1 MIRRLLIHAAALALV
16 LSFQATSGDGLC
28 AEPQKLYLYAGA
40 GMKKPMD
47 VVIEKFKQ
55 VHGVEV
61 VPNYGPSGGLYAQI
75 TKGQPCDIYYCAD
88 WMYIEKLEKDQ
99 LLLEK
104 KKFLTDSVVV
114 IVSKTG
120 AAKVATFND
129 LTKEGVVLAVGDTR
143 APVGGYTE
151 NGLKKLGLWDK
162 IKAQGNIKTMP
173 STVNQIAIMVQEDQV
188 DAGFVFKSVASMY
201 GLKPVQTMGPELTG
215 EIVFGIGIIKG
226 GNEGLARKFM
236 AFAREN
242 VGEFTKYGW
251 QAYE

>member
-104 KKFLTDSVVV
+104 KKFLTDFVVV
-114 IVSKTG
+114 IVSKSG
-120 AAKVATFND
+120 AAKITSFDD
-129 LTKEGVVLAVGDTR
+129 LSKEGVVLAVGDTR
-143 APVGGYTE
+143 APVGAYTE

-162 IKAQGNIKTMP
+162 IMAQGNIKAMP
-173 STVNQIAIMVQEDQV
+173 TTVNQIAIMVQEDQV

-201 GLKPVQTMGPELTG
+201 GLKYVQTMGPDLTG

-226 GNEGLARKFM
+226 GNEVLARKFM
-236 AFAREN
+236 AFAREQ

>member
-1 MIRRLLIHAAALALV
+1 MIGRLLGFLTACAFV
-16 LSFQATSGDGLC
+16 FSFQVAMENGSC

-40 GMKKPMD
+40 GLKKPMD

-55 VHGVEV
+55 IHGVEV

-75 TKGQPCDIYYCAD
+75 SKGQPCDIYYCAD

-104 KKFLTDSVVV
+104 KKFLTDFVVL
-114 IVSKTG
+114 IVSKSG
-120 AAKVATFND
+120 AAKITSLND
-129 LTKEGVVLAVGDTR
+129 LTKEGMVLVVADPR
-143 APVGGYTE
+143 APIGGYTE
-151 NGLKKLGLWDK
+151 SGLKKLGLWDK
-162 IKAQGNIKTMP
+162 IAAQGNVKARP
-173 STVNQIAIMVQEDQV
+173 STVNQVAIMVQEDQV
-188 DAGFVFKSVASMY
+188 DAGLVFKSVATMY

-215 EIVFGIGIIKG
+215 EIVFGIGVIKG
-226 GNEGLARKFM
+226 GNEALARKFM
-236 AFAREN
+236 AFAREQ

>member
-1 MIRRLLIHAAALALV
+1 MLRRFLRFLIACALPF
-16 LSFQATSGDGLC
+16 SFQAASGDGLC
-28 AEPQKLYLYAGA
+28 AESPKLYLYAGA

-75 TKGQPCDIYYCAD
+75 TKGQPCDIYFCAD
-88 WMYIEKLEKDQ
+88 WMYIEKLENDQ
-99 LLLEK
+99 LLIEK
-104 KKFLTDSVVV
+104 KKFLTDFVVV

-120 AAKVATFND
+120 ASKITSFSD

-143 APVGGYTE
+143 APVGGYTA

-162 IKAQGNIKTMP
+162 MVAQGNIKAMP
-173 STVNQIAIMVQEDQV
+173 STVNQVAIMVQEDQV
-188 DAGFVFKSVASMY
+188 DAGFVFKSVATMY
-201 GLKPVQTMGPELTG
+201 GLKVVQTMGPELTG

-226 GNEGLARKFM
+226 GNEMLARKFM
-236 AFAREN
+236 AFAREQ

>member
-1 MIRRLLIHAAALALV
+1 MIRRLLRYSVAVALAL
-16 LSFQATSGDGLC
+16 SFQVAHGDGLC
-28 AEPQKLYLYAGA
+28 AESQKLYLYAGA
-40 GMKKPMD
+40 GLKKPMD

-99 LLLEK
+99 LLIDK
-104 KKFLTDSVVV
+104 KKFLTDFVVG

-120 AAKVATFND
+120 AAKIKSFSD
-129 LTKEGVVLAVGDTR
+129 LTKEGVVLAVADPR

-151 NGLKKLGLWDK
+151 SGLRKLGLWDK
-162 IKAQGNIKTMP
+162 LVAQGNIKAMP
-173 STVNQIAIMVQEDQV
+173 STVNQVAIMVQEDQV
-188 DAGFVFKSVASMY
+188 DAGFVFKSVATMY
-201 GLKPVQTMGPELTG
+201 GLKPIQTMGPELTG

-236 AFAREN
+236 AFAREQ

>member
-1 MIRRLLIHAAALALV
+1 MIRRLLGYSVAVALAL
-16 LSFQATSGDGLC
+16 SFQIFPRDGLC
-28 AEPQKLYLYAGA
+28 AETQKLYLYAGA
-40 GMKKPMD
+40 GLKKPMD

-61 VPNYGPSGGLYAQI
+61 VPNYGPSGGLYTQI

-88 WMYIEKLEKDQ
+88 WMYVEKLEKDQ
-99 LLLEK
+99 LLIDK
-104 KKFLTDSVVV
+104 KKFLTDFVVL

-120 AAKVATFND
+120 AAKITSMND
-129 LTKEGVVLAVGDTR
+129 VTKEGRVLVVADPR

-151 NGLKKLGLWDK
+151 SGLKKLGLWDK
-162 IKAQGNIKTMP
+162 IVAQGNVKARP
-173 STVNQIAIMVQEDQV
+173 STVNQVAIMVQEDQV
-188 DAGFVFKSVASMY
+188 DAGFVFKSVATMY

-226 GNEGLARKFM
+226 GNEALARKFM
-236 AFAREN
+236 AFAREQ

-251 QAYE
+251 KAYE

>member
-1 MIRRLLIHAAALALV
+1 MPRKFLRFLMACAFV
-16 LSFQATSGDGLC
+16 LSFQVAPGAGLC
-28 AEPQKLYLYAGA
+28 ADAQKLYLYAGA

-99 LLLEK
+99 LLIEK
-104 KKFLTDSVVV
+104 KKFLTDFVVM

-120 AAKVATFND
+120 SAKIASFND
-129 LTKEGVVLAVGDTR
+129 LTKEGVVLAIGDTR
-143 APVGGYTE
+143 APVGEYTE
-151 NGLKKLGLWDK
+151 NGLKKLCLWDK
-162 IKAQGNIKTMP
+162 IAAQGNIKTMP

-188 DAGFVFKSVASMY
+188 DAGFVFKSVATMY
-201 GLKPVQTMGPELTG
+201 GLKYVQTMGPELTG
-215 EIVFGIGIIKG
+215 EIVFSIGIIKG
-226 GNEGLARKFM
+226 GNEGLAKKFM
-236 AFAREN
+236 AFAREQ

>member
-16 LSFQATSGDGLC
+16 LSFQVTPRDGLC
-28 AEPQKLYLYAGA
+28 TEPQKLYLYAGA

-99 LLLEK
+99 LLIEK
-104 KKFLTDSVVV
+104 RKFLTDSIVV

-120 AAKVATFND
+120 SAKITSFND

-143 APVGGYTE
+143 APVGEYTE
-151 NGLKKLGLWDK
+151 NGLKKLGLWYK
-162 IKAQGNIKTMP
+162 IVAQGNIKAMP

-188 DAGFVFKSVASMY
+188 DAGFVFKSVATMY
-201 GLKPVQTMGPELTG
+201 GLKPVQTMGPDLTG
-215 EIVFGIGIIKG
+215 EIVFGMGIIKG
-226 GNEGLARKFM
+226 GNEALARKFR
-236 AFAREN
+236 AFARKQ